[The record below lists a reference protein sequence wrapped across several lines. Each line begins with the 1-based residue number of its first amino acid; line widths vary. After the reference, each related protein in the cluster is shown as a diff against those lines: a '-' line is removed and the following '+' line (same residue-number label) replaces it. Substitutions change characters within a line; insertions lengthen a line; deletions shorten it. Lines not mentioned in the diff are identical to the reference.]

1 MTFQFKKKKKNP
13 KQPSKLKE
21 LKLQNQTEKN
31 FSDHD
36 DTISDFS
43 IQQSQLY

>member
-1 MTFQFKKKKKNP
+1 MTFQLKKKKKP
-13 KQPSKLKE
+13 KATFKAERAETAESDR
-21 LKLQNQTEKN
+21 KN